1 MFDKLNKATDKAF
14 GRMDRVRGETSDPD
28 VKLYNTLN
36 ENDFISISNQYGA
49 EETLAYIDTMERKRL
64 RRS

>member
-1 MFDKLNKATDKAF
+1 MFDKLTKASGKAF
-14 GRMDRVRGETSDPD
+14 DRMDKVRGDTSDPD

-36 ENDFISISNQYGA
+36 ESDFISISNQYGA